1 MLQQSDFNHQ
11 ISRTYSIEHK
21 THIGMYEYPHFLYF
35 LLYSLYNDMRSIHNH
50 ISSFFSRVTKTYKEL
65 ISAFP
70 IVLSMSSLL
79 PLLLRPSTRP
89 FQQFLSFPSPSI
101 KSHSLSFFRLLEN
114 IQSTKDH
121 TLSYSQPLCSFT
133 VPFTSHIPFNFL
145 FVFHPRHHELR
156 QSTNM
161 AYPSFT

>member
-1 MLQQSDFNHQ
+1 MNIH
-11 ISRTYSIEHK
+11 ISFTFYYTLFTTICEAYI
-21 THIGMYEYPHFLYF
+21 TTF
-35 LLYSLYNDMRSIHNH
+35 LL
-50 ISSFFSRVTKTYKEL
+50 FFSRVTKTYKEL

-121 TLSYSQPLCSFT
+121 TLSYSQPLCCLLQYLLLR
-133 VPFTSHIPFNFL
+133 TSL
-145 FVFHPRHHELR
+145 
-156 QSTNM
+156 STFSLSSTPAIMN
-161 AYPSFT
+161 